1 MNFGFRLNLRC
12 CSVPVQSPHSFT
24 SSPIRLSSSSAGGR
38 EAPFS
43 PTRLYWLSTF
53 YEEGET
59 FQNDFRR
66 ASSSSSVLET
76 LHDDC
81 LEDGEIKV
89 NKGRKSL
96 KSIHEMVDSTQ
107 MPSGEETFTTTTN
120 FQSFKASHFRLL
132 MENLDILE
140 ETFSDSEVLKLEKD
154 IKLQLGKLGALEFLN
169 SRLSGSLETS
179 CSLDFS
185 DKHPEQVGEH
195 NTNGK
200 ADYHLGKVVVRSKRK
215 GNKPIRKRGLTST
228 KVLSQSL
235 PSETIQDG
243 LLRLPSSSV
252 KRASNYKSRRA
263 TVAKKE
269 AEMSTAVKVLTGL
282 ERIRAAME
290 EDTKEVVSL
299 RSWAEA
305 AGVDEKRLRQQLHY
319 GLYCRDELIRSTRS
333 LVLYLAKKY
342 KGMGIASED
351 LLQAGYVG
359 VLRGAERF
367 DSTRG
372 YKFSTYVQYWIRKSM
387 SRMVARYAR
396 GILVPWSLSKAINQI
411 LKAQKSLKSTAMQYS
426 DDYEI
431 AKITGLSVDKV
442 RSAHNCLRVVSS
454 INRKIGDC
462 FSVKYMELLADPSI
476 ESPEEAVMKQQMKKD
491 MHELLNDLEPREKQV
506 LALRFGLND
515 HQPRSL
521 EDIGRLFHVSK
532 EWVRRIEKKALTKL
546 QNEATNLN
554 LSNYL
559 DL

>member
-43 PTRLYWLSTF
+43 PTRLSWLSTV

-96 KSIHEMVDSTQ
+96 NSIHEMIDNTQ
-107 MPSGEETFTTTTN
+107 MPFGEETFTTTTN

-185 DKHPEQVGEH
+185 NKHPEQVGEH

-200 ADYHLGKVVVRSKRK
+200 ADYHLDKVVVRSKRK
-215 GNKPIRKRGLTST
+215 ENKPRRKRALTST

-235 PSETIQDG
+235 PSETFQDG
-243 LLRLPSSSV
+243 LLRLPASSV
-252 KRASNYKSRRA
+252 KRASTYKNRRA

-290 EDTKEVVSL
+290 EDTKQVVSL

-359 VLRGAERF
+359 VLQGAERF

-442 RSAHNCLRVVSS
+442 RSAHTCLRVVSS
-454 INRKIGDC
+454 INQKIGDC

-491 MHELLNDLEPREKQV
+491 MHKLLNDLEPREKQV

-515 HQPRSL
+515 DQPRSL
-521 EDIGRLFHVSK
+521 EDIGRLFQVSK

>member
-12 CSVPVQSPHSFT
+12 CSVPVQSPHSLA
-24 SSPIRLSSSSAGGR
+24 SSPFRFSSSSAGGR
-38 EAPFS
+38 EASVS
-43 PTRLYWLSTF
+43 PTRLSWLPTVC
-53 YEEGET
+53 EEGET

-66 ASSSSSVLET
+66 ASSCSSSVLET

-81 LEDGEIKV
+81 SENGEIKV
-89 NKGRKSL
+89 NKGKKSL
-96 KSIHEMVDSTQ
+96 NSVYEMIDNPQ
-107 MPSGEETFTTTTN
+107 MPFGEETFATSTN

-140 ETFSDSEVLKLEKD
+140 ETFSDSEVLRLEKD
-154 IKLQLGKLGALEFLN
+154 IILQLGKLGALEFFN
-169 SRLSGSLETS
+169 SRLSGSLQTS
-179 CSLDFS
+179 SFLDIS

-195 NTNGK
+195 KTNGQ
-200 ADYHLGKVVVRSKRK
+200 ADYHLGKSVVRSKRK
-215 GNKPIRKRGLTST
+215 ENKPRRKRALTSE
-228 KVLSQSL
+228 
-235 PSETIQDG
+235 PIQED
-243 LLRLPSSSV
+243 LLRLAASNV
-252 KRASNYKSRRA
+252 KRASNYKNRR
-263 TVAKKE
+263 VIIAKKE
-269 AEMSTAVKVLTGL
+269 AEMSTAVKVLIGL

-290 EDTKEVVSL
+290 EDTKEAVSL
-299 RSWAEA
+299 RNWAEA
-305 AGVDEKRLRQQLHY
+305 AGVDEKKLRQQLHY

-359 VLRGAERF
+359 VLQGAERF

-396 GILVPWSLSKAINQI
+396 GILIPWSLSKAINQI
-411 LKAQKSLKSTAMQYS
+411 QKAQKSLKSTAMQYT

-431 AKITGLSVDKV
+431 AKITGLSLDKI

-454 INRKIGDC
+454 INQKIGDC
-462 FSVKYMELLADPSI
+462 FSVKYMELMADPSI
-476 ESPEEAVMKQQMKKD
+476 ESPEEAVMKQQMRKD
-491 MHELLNDLEPREKQV
+491 MHDLLNDLEPREKQV
-506 LALRFGLND
+506 LVLRFGLND

-521 EDIGRLFHVSK
+521 EDIGKLFQVSK

-546 QNEATNLN
+546 QNEATNLS